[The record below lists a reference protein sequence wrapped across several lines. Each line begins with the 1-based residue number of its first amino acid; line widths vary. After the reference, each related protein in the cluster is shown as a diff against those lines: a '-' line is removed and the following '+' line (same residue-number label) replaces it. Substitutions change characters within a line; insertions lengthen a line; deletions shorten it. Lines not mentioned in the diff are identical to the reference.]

1 MIPYTVARFGAGH
14 ADVDR
19 PLGNIASATYLRTLL
34 RADRLLDALP
44 YIPAG
49 PARFPVSYT
58 HLDVYKRQSSGYPHP
73 RPRHE
78 TPRPV

>member
-34 RADRLLDALP
+34 RADRLLEALP

-49 PARFPVSYT
+49 PARFLSDATQAGRARRRRNGWTGRFSP
-58 HLDVYKRQSSGYPHP
+58 GCGC
-73 RPRHE
+73 
-78 TPRPV
+78 